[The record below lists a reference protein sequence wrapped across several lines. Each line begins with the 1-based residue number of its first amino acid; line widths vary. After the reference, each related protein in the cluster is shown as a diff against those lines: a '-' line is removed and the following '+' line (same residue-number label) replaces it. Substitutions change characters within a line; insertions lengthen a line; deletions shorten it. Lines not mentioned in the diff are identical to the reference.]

1 MVDSPPDPPRYPFSA
16 VVGADDVKL
25 ALLLA
30 AVDSGIGGV
39 LLRGEKG
46 SAKSTLARGLAALL
60 PGAAPF
66 VDLPVGASEDRLVG
80 SLDLAAALTGGEVRL
95 RPGLLADAH
104 GGVLYIDE
112 VNLLAD
118 HLIDA
123 LLDVAASGTNRVE
136 REGIAAAHPARFV
149 LIGSMNPEEGEL
161 RPQFLD
167 RFGLAVDVAAPR
179 EPADRGEAV
188 RRRLGFDKDP
198 AAVTKA
204 WSAVDDEV
212 ATRLQ
217 RCVTT
222 GPAVLPSALVD
233 GVSAL
238 CVAVGVEG
246 LRADLVIC
254 RAAAALARWEGREQA
269 IEDDVRRVAPLALAH
284 RARRNPFDVHGI
296 AHDRLGDALDEA
308 FAGVRPADA
317 RADDGDGHGGGGEDG
332 GSGQPGCSREAGRLG
347 ELGAHGEL
355 GERGELGGHGELG
368 GSRTGDG
375 HGDPVADVDAD
386 DPELDQDQ
394 PCQRPGL
401 PVPADDGA
409 ARGRGE
415 RPPASRPIADP
426 GSVTPV
432 ARLDAGGGVRSRPEP
447 QATAGRREMARGPVG
462 RLVGDRQPGPD
473 GPASVAVVA
482 TVASAAA
489 RHANDSMP
497 LDMRSADA
505 GPHSADAWPRGADEG
520 LVVAASDVREAVRA
534 QRTANLVVLAV
545 DASGSMGAESRME
558 AAKGAVL
565 ALLVDAYQH
574 RDRVALVTFGG
585 EVAHVAL
592 RPTGSIEVARA
603 RLAALPTGG
612 RTPLAAGIEAALGVA
627 SPRAGRPA
635 MVGHRPFI
643 VLVTDGRATSATDA
657 DDPLT
662 AALSAARHVRERG
675 VAAVVVDVE
684 EGAARLGLAAVVAS
698 EMGARLVTVPE
709 LTGGRLSGAVRTAL
723 GQQGA

>member
-1 MVDSPPDPPRYPFSA
+1 
-16 VVGADDVKL
+16 
-25 ALLLA
+25 
-30 AVDSGIGGV
+30 
-39 LLRGEKG
+39 
-46 SAKSTLARGLAALL
+46 
-60 PGAAPF
+60 
-66 VDLPVGASEDRLVG
+66 
-80 SLDLAAALTGGEVRL
+80 
-95 RPGLLADAH
+95 
-104 GGVLYIDE
+104 
-112 VNLLAD
+112 
-118 HLIDA
+118 
-123 LLDVAASGTNRVE
+123 
-136 REGIAAAHPARFV
+136 
-149 LIGSMNPEEGEL
+149 
-161 RPQFLD
+161 
-167 RFGLAVDVAAPR
+167 
-179 EPADRGEAV
+179 
-188 RRRLGFDKDP
+188 
-198 AAVTKA
+198 
-204 WSAVDDEV
+204 
-212 ATRLQ
+212 
-217 RCVTT
+217 
-222 GPAVLPSALVD
+222 
-233 GVSAL
+233 
-238 CVAVGVEG
+238 
-246 LRADLVIC
+246 
-254 RAAAALARWEGREQA
+254 
-269 IEDDVRRVAPLALAH
+269 
-284 RARRNPFDVHGI
+284 
-296 AHDRLGDALDEA
+296 
-308 FAGVRPADA
+308 
-317 RADDGDGHGGGGEDG
+317 
-332 GSGQPGCSREAGRLG
+332 
-347 ELGAHGEL
+347 
-355 GERGELGGHGELG
+355 
-368 GSRTGDG
+368 
-375 HGDPVADVDAD
+375 
-386 DPELDQDQ
+386 
-394 PCQRPGL
+394 
-401 PVPADDGA
+401 
-409 ARGRGE
+409 
-415 RPPASRPIADP
+415 
-426 GSVTPV
+426 
-432 ARLDAGGGVRSRPEP
+432 
-447 QATAGRREMARGPVG
+447 MARGPVG

-505 GPHSADAWPRGADEG
+505 GPHSADAWSRGADDEG

-723 GQQGA
+723 GQRGA